1 MSGSMEKVFKATNR
15 INQDILLTQID
26 YTPEMKE
33 NIKKILSVNE
43 NEVDKRLG
51 NHIKYLPLNDIVK
64 VDKDTGIKY
73 DIWGIGWDLVLTE
86 GFHIRVYPLEDSENY
101 MEYKFPEPSDTL
113 LLIMKKQAQRYKR
126 DFFLLSLQD
135 FTLFERLWCLIGY
148 ENAFTGF
155 YYRKKEVDYL
165 LEGITEFNVEMSK
178 KVVELGLV
186 DGLRTG
192 DDLGA
197 QKGMLIS
204 PEMFRKFL
212 KERYAKMWE
221 VYKNK
226 NLPVF
231 HHSDGD
237 IFEIIP
243 DLIDIGLDVL
253 TPIQPEVL
261 YPEKMARE
269 FGKNLSFMGG
279 ISTQDTLPF
288 KSPQEVKNEI
298 IERIKVLGKYGGY
311 IISPSHEVT
320 SDCKEE
326 NFLTMLETL
335 ECYRSGKLKI
345 I

>member
-1 MSGSMEKVFKATNR
+1 MEKEKVLNSVNR
-15 INQDILLTQID
+15 ANQEFFPTQID

-33 NIKKILSVNE
+33 KIKKILGINE
-43 NEVDKRLG
+43 NEVDRRLD
-51 NHIKYLPLNDIVK
+51 NHVKYLPINDIVR

-73 DIWGIGWDLVLTE
+73 DVWGIGWDLVLTE
-86 GFHIRVYPLEDSENY
+86 GFHIRVYPLEASENY

-113 LLIMKKQAQRYKR
+113 LSIMKKQGQEYKK

-155 YYRKKEVDYL
+155 YCRKKEIAYL

-192 DDLGA
+192 DDLGS
-197 QKGMLIS
+197 QRGMLIS

-212 KERYAKMWE
+212 KEKYARMWK

-237 IFEIIP
+237 ISEIIP
-243 DLIDIGLDVL
+243 ELIDIGLDVL
-253 TPIQPEVL
+253 IPIQPEVL
-261 YPEKMARE
+261 YPEKIVKA
-269 FGKNLSFMGG
+269 FGKSLSFMGG
-279 ISTQDTLPF
+279 ISTQETLPF
-288 KSPQEVKNEI
+288 KSPQEVRNEI
-298 IERIKVLGKYGGY
+298 VERIKVLGQYGGY
-311 IISPSHEVT
+311 IISPSEV
-320 SDCKEE
+320 
-326 NFLTMLETL
+326 NP
-335 ECYRSGKLKI
+335 I
-345 I
+345 N